1 MQRQL
6 QAELLDTLPPS
17 DPGAIGSRRDLRWLN
32 FFMGHVGILTR
43 ILRKSFPHKPAHRI
57 LDLGGG
63 DGDFLLKLCCALPG
77 DWEGVE
83 VILVDRHK
91 ALGPEMVDRFR
102 MKGWT
107 IHFAEA
113 DIFEY
118 LRRRASPFVD
128 VVIAN
133 LVLHH
138 FSDEEIHELFSLI
151 QTTTSLFVAVEP
163 RRSPMALAFSR
174 SVRLI
179 GCNAVTRHDAP
190 ASVQAGFAANE
201 LTPLWPDRQ
210 RWLLEE
216 GPAGLFSHLFASSK
230 IQK

>member
-1 MQRQL
+1 
-6 QAELLDTLPPS
+6 
-17 DPGAIGSRRDLRWLN
+17 
-32 FFMGHVGILTR
+32 
-43 ILRKSFPHKPAHRI
+43 
-57 LDLGGG
+57 
-63 DGDFLLKLCCALPG
+63 
-77 DWEGVE
+77 
-83 VILVDRHK
+83 
-91 ALGPEMVDRFR
+91 MVDRFR

-163 RRSPMALAFSR
+163 RRSPMAMAFSR

-190 ASVQAGFAANE
+190 ASVLAGFSANE
-201 LTPLWPDRQ
+201 LTPLAGPGSDGCWRKGQ
-210 RWLLEE
+210 RIVQSPVREQQNPE
-216 GPAGLFSHLFASSK
+216 V
-230 IQK
+230 IQFTQ